1 MASRF
6 PTVLKDENLAM
17 NETAVPTNTMKAT
30 KCQKKHS
37 NKQFLRAQKKS
48 VRTRLEASTKSR
60 VVRSKV

>member
-37 NKQFLRAQKKS
+37 NKQSLRAQKKKCYN
-48 VRTRLEASTKSR
+48 EI
-60 VVRSKV
+60 RS